1 MKEKSFITLAL
12 GCITCG
18 AYAVK
23 LVFTV
28 DAGAAVEAGVRQA
41 LVDVVL
47 AEEPAENRT
56 ILIFSF

>member
-1 MKEKSFITLAL
+1 VE
-12 GCITCG
+12 
-18 AYAVK
+18 